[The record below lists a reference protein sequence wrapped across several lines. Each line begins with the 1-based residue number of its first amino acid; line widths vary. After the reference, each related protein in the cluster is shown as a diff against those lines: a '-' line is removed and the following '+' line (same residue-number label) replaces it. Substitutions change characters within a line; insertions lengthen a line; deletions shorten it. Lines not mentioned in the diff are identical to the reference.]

1 RRPRFLGLI
10 TAIEK
15 FLYKRV
21 VQRFATLVIHL
32 RVAHAVSATVVT
44 RVIFP
49 PSRAR
54 LATHPSAT
62 GTLPTTMTNR
72 DRRRR
77 KAPHLDAS
85 LRTGSRAIIHAG
97 RWGALMAFSHAKGS

>member
-1 RRPRFLGLI
+1 MN
-10 TAIEK
+10 
-15 FLYKRV
+15 
-21 VQRFATLVIHL
+21 VQLLRDVEVDGVEELPKLDSAVFATLVIHL

-77 KAPHLDAS
+77 KMSEANRVNDNAAIKPTRRSIKILT
-85 LRTGSRAIIHAG
+85 TGYLHMIY
-97 RWGALMAFSHAKGS
+97 